1 MTCDDG
7 TSLPA
12 LLSCGRGEH
21 AQERSIVSQGCTSA
35 LLRRRRAR
43 TGGEETFEGGAG
55 EERAGGWPRPNDS
68 CLLAPLFPACFPHTR
83 CRQRLALEDSCVRSL
98 FYVPASAQAERLS
111 KEGRT
116 EEKKRVAGRP
126 PRGPLFPPV
135 PSAVSVCSRSV
146 AATVLRLLSPSVLAC
161 APLRQQ

>member
-1 MTCDDG
+1 M
-7 TSLPA
+7 
-12 LLSCGRGEH
+12 
-21 AQERSIVSQGCTSA
+21 SQGCTSA

-116 EEKKRVAGRP
+116 EEKKRSRSA
-126 PRGPLFPPV
+126 PRGATY
-135 PSAVSVCSRSV
+135 SARALRSV
-146 AATVLRLLSPSVLAC
+146 RLQPQCRSDC
-161 APLRQQ
+161 IAPLEPLRAGLCTAQAAVDKLTRFLAELS

>member
-1 MTCDDG
+1 M
-7 TSLPA
+7 
-12 LLSCGRGEH
+12 
-21 AQERSIVSQGCTSA
+21 SQGCTLPSCGVGEREEA
-35 LLRRRRAR
+35 ARRPLK
-43 TGGEETFEGGAG
+43 GGAG

-116 EEKKRVAGRP
+116 EEKKRMAGRP
-126 PRGPLFPPV
+126 PGGPLFPPV